1 VIAEEGFGMKK
12 MAPPPLPTGT
22 IPATPLDI
30 GTIEVPVNVIVRA
43 EIGL

>member
-1 VIAEEGFGMKK
+1 MKK
-12 MAPPPLPTGT
+12 DGTPATAYRT
-22 IPATPLDI
+22 IPATPLEI